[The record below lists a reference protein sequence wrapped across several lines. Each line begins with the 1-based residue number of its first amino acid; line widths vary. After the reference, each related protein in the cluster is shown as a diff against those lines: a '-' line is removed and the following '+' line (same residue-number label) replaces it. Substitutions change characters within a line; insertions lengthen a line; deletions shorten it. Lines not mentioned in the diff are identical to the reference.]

1 MQEIREQIP
10 KVIHYCWFGR
20 GEKPDI
26 IKKCM
31 KSWKEKCPDYE
42 IIEWN
47 EDNFDVNYNQYTK
60 DAYSAKKYAFVSDVA
75 RLWIIYNYGGTYLD
89 TDVELKVSLDE
100 LCNNTTWLASDTA
113 IHINTGLG
121 FGSVKGNDIIKK
133 ILDDYENRPY
143 DTTSCV
149 ILNTRIVKKY
159 IPEIKSF
166 GKTQIAGGITFIG
179 AEDYGKYA
187 RHIYTSTYFDEKQRK
202 KKNKLNNRPKWYRK
216 FKWKVFCKMQHPK
229 LLHYAETH
237 NNFISKF
244 YMFFVFDAWY
254 GGFGR
259 WFQLIGSRFKKKKK
273 PDNT

>member
-20 GEKPDI
+20 GEKPNS

-259 WFQLIGSRFKKKKK
+259 WFQLIGSRFKRKKK

>member
-1 MQEIREQIP
+1 MEEIREKIP

-20 GEKPDI
+20 GEKSDV
-26 IKKCM
+26 IKNCM
-31 KSWKEKCPDYE
+31 RSWKEKCPDYE

-47 EDNFDVNYNQYTK
+47 EDNFDVNYNQFTK
-60 DAYSAKKYAFVSDVA
+60 DAYAAKKYAFVSDVA

-89 TDVELKVSLDE
+89 TDVELKVSLDA
-100 LCNNTTWLASDTA
+100 LCEYPTWLAADTS
-113 IHINTGLG
+113 IHVNTGLG
-121 FGSVKGNDIIKK
+121 FGSVKENEIIKQ
-133 ILDDYENRPY
+133 ILDDYDNRTY

-149 ILNTRIVKKY
+149 IHNTSVIKRC

-166 GKTQIAGGITFIG
+166 GKTQVAGGITFIG

-187 RHIYTSTYFDEKQRK
+187 RHIYTSTYLNEKQRK
-202 KKNKLNNRPKWYRK
+202 KKNKLNNKPKWYRV

-237 NNFISKF
+237 NNFLSKF

-259 WFQLIGSRFKKKKK
+259 WIQLIEGKLKRKK
-273 PDNT
+273 NS